1 MKFNK
6 KITLLR
12 LRAGVGRS
20 EPVEESRAEVWADVS
35 DIGVTTKY
43 AAMAAGQTATLQV
56 LMWRREFKDYTHA
69 EYGGK
74 RYKIAET
81 GSAKNPLHIKLILE
95 RG

>member
-6 KITLLR
+6 KITLLK
-12 LRAGVGRS
+12 LKAGTG
-20 EPVEESRAEVWADVS
+20 RAEPTEERRAAVWADVS

-43 AAMAAGQTATLQV
+43 SALAAGQTATLQAV
-56 LMWRREFKDYTHA
+56 MWRREFADFTHA

>member
-6 KITLLR
+6 KITLLK
-12 LRAGVGRS
+12 LKAGTG
-20 EPVEESRAEVWADVS
+20 RAEPTEERRAAVWADVS

-43 AAMAAGQTATLQV
+43 AALSAGQTATLQV
-56 LMWRREFKDYTHA
+56 LMWRREFADFTHA

-74 RYKIAET
+74 QYKIAQT
-81 GSAKNPLHIKLILE
+81 GSAANPLHIKLILE